1 MDMCIHVHM
10 DGCID
15 TFIDMCVDG
24 YIDMCIVVC
33 VNTCIDAC
41 IDMCVD
47 NVHCV
52 QIGDRLATK
61 GLRILSFAY
70 RLMDEDQWE
79 ELKEKYDLAETEED
93 QER

>member
-1 MDMCIHVHM
+1 M
-10 DGCID
+10 
-15 TFIDMCVDG
+15 
-24 YIDMCIVVC
+24 
-33 VNTCIDAC
+33 
-41 IDMCVD
+41 
-47 NVHCV
+47 

-79 ELKEKYDLAETEED
+79 ELKEKHDSAETEED